1 MMVEQHPGTSEEHTD
16 GMEWPWR
23 GGGRQQ
29 CILACDKSVGVHS
42 CPRQGKHELHWLP
55 KPEHQHA
62 AKGIMDASQGR
73 APSHI
78 HARH

>member
-1 MMVEQHPGTSEEHTD
+1 MMVEQHPGTSEKHTD
-16 GMEWPWR
+16 GMEGHGVAEAGNNVSLHATRVQECTLVR
-23 GGGRQQ
+23 GNENM
-29 CILACDKSVGVHS
+29 K
-42 CPRQGKHELHWLP
+42 LHWLP